1 MVVYTHVGIVAG
13 PSGPP
18 SLLTQVRLY
27 LLTSKTHFYPCL
39 VAEPEDEDVLEE
51 AETIKRYLETLVKK
65 NPLVVK
71 EVSKVKLDSALLLYL
86 FA

>member
-1 MVVYTHVGIVAG
+1 MI
-13 PSGPP
+13 
-18 SLLTQVRLY
+18 
-27 LLTSKTHFYPCL
+27 FD

-51 AETIKRYLETLVKK
+51 TEAIKHYLETLIKK